1 MPTLLEELKDILEEN
16 GLMGEKNSLNESYE
30 KAIKIPRVLEI
41 LDLELP
47 PITDLSG
54 ILGLKTNSVMAIRM
68 DMNKN
73 VNNHKKF
80 VVAGLI
86 LRGVL
91 MGFIPSKKRD
101 TLIDG
106 GNFNSASALKFYAK
120 RFGMKGMYVM
130 SYLFPEHIINLLEGD
145 GFTVIRVSHQSKYD
159 KAREREFY
167 EFLYQKMR
175 DPEFGRNKFCLWH
188 AKHGGE
194 VEYPFGKELAKRV
207 PTSINC
213 TVSCLGA
220 GSTLEGVQIPIQD
233 YFKENNLPTPKSF
246 LAEHELSPLFTEILE
261 KMEISRSVIPPI
273 ADKDKDSYIYAPEL
287 PHLVIG
293 PHYDEINPLLSK
305 KSIGRIDGVIQY
317 SEIDWQATQKY
328 LSYHGISVGNSSAA
342 NISVAWRL
350 ASQGFKVITII
361 FEPKRNFLLKQKVQV
376 L

>member
-1 MPTLLEELKDILEEN
+1 MSNLLEELRNILDRN
-16 GLMGEKNSLNESYE
+16 GLMTEKISLNECYE
-30 KAIKIPRVLEI
+30 KAIKIPEVLKI

-47 PITDLSG
+47 PVTDLSE
-54 ILGLKTNSVMAIRM
+54 ILGLKIHSVMAIRM
-68 DMNKN
+68 DLNKG

-120 RFGMKGMYVM
+120 RFGMKGVYIM
-130 SYLFPEHIINLLEGD
+130 SYLFPDHIVNLLEGD
-145 GFTVIRVSHQSKYD
+145 DFTVIRVPHQHKYD
-159 KAREREFY
+159 RAREREFY
-167 EFLYQKMR
+167 DFLYQKMR
-175 DPEFGRNKFCLWH
+175 DPKFKRNKFCLWH

-194 VEYPFGKELAKRV
+194 VEYPFGKELAKKL
-207 PTSINC
+207 PALINSS
-213 TVSCLGA
+213 VSCLGA
-220 GSTLEGVQIPIQD
+220 GSTLEGIQIPMQD
-233 YFKENNLPTPKSF
+233 LFTEYGLNAPIIF
-246 LAEHELSPLFTEILE
+246 LAEHELSPLLVKIIKKLD
-261 KMEISRSVIPPI
+261 ISRDIIPHLI
-273 ADKDKDSYIYAPEL
+273 NKDCYIDAPEL

-305 KSIGRIDGVIQY
+305 KSLERVSGIIQY
-317 SEIDWQATQKY
+317 SETDWQSTQEH
-328 LSYHGISVGNSSAA
+328 LANHGGMSVGNSSAA

-350 ASQGFKVITII
+350 ADQGFKVITVI
-361 FEPKRNFLLKQKVQV
+361 FEPKREFLLKQKVQV

>member
-1 MPTLLEELKDILEEN
+1 MPTLLVELKDILDKN

-47 PITDLSG
+47 PITDLSE
-54 ILGLKTNSVMAIRM
+54 ILGVETNSVMAIRM
-68 DMNKN
+68 DLNKG

-120 RFGMKGMYVM
+120 RFGMKGVYIM
-130 SYLFPEHIINLLEGD
+130 SYLFPDHIVNLLED
-145 GFTVIRVSHQSKYD
+145 DDFTVIRVPHQPKYD

-167 EFLYQKMR
+167 EFLYEKMR
-175 DPEFGRNKFCLWH
+175 NPEFKKDKFCLWH
-188 AKHGGE
+188 AKHGGM
-194 VEYPFGKELAKRV
+194 VEYPFGKDLAKKL
-207 PTSINC
+207 PASINC
-213 TVSCLGA
+213 IVSCLGA
-220 GSTLEGVQIPIQD
+220 GSTLEGIQMSMQD
-233 YFKENNLPTPKSF
+233 YFVENKLPAPKIF
-246 LAEHELSPLFTEILE
+246 VAEHELSPLFTKIMD
-261 KMEISRSVIPPI
+261 KTEISRSVIPPL
-273 ADKDKDSYIYAPEL
+273 ADEDKENYIVSEL

-305 KSIGRIDGVIQY
+305 KSIARIEGVIQY
-317 SEIDWQATQKY
+317 SETDWQATQAHLLKN
-328 LSYHGISVGNSSAA
+328 GVSVGNSSAA

-350 ASQGFKVITII
+350 ANQGFKVITII
-361 FEPKRNFLLKQKVQV
+361 FEPKRSFLLKQKV
-376 L
+376 

>member
-1 MPTLLEELKDILEEN
+1 MPTLLEELKDVLEKN

-47 PITDLSG
+47 PITDLSK
-54 ILGLKTNSVMAIRM
+54 ILGLESDSVMAIRM
-68 DMNKN
+68 DLNKN
-73 VNNHKKF
+73 VKNHKKF

-91 MGFIPSKKRD
+91 LGFIPSKKRD

-120 RFGMKGMYVM
+120 RFGMKGMYIM
-130 SYLFPEHIINLLEGD
+130 SYLFPDHIINLLEGED
-145 GFTVIRVSHQSKYD
+145 FTVIRVSHQPKYD

-175 DPEFGRNKFCLWH
+175 ETEFGRNKFCLWH

-194 VEYPFGKELAKRV
+194 VGYPFGKELAKKV
-207 PTSINC
+207 PASINC
-213 TVSCLGA
+213 IVSCLGA
-220 GSTLEGVQIPIQD
+220 GSTLEGIQIPIQD
-233 YFKENNLPTPKSF
+233 YFKESNLQAPKIF
-246 LAEHELSPLFTEILE
+246 VAEHELSPLFTKIID
-261 KMEISRSVIPPI
+261 KMEISRSMIPPL
-273 ADKDKDSYIYAPEL
+273 ADKDKENYIVSEL

-305 KSIGRIDGVIQY
+305 KSIERIEGVIQY
-317 SEIDWQATQKY
+317 SETDWQATQAHLFKN
-328 LSYHGISVGNSSAA
+328 GVSVGNSSAA

-350 ASQGFKVITII
+350 ANQGFKVITII
-361 FEPKRNFLLKQKVQV
+361 FEPKRSFLLKQKVQV

>member
-1 MPTLLEELKDILEEN
+1 MPTLLEELKDILEKN
-16 GLMGEKNSLNESYE
+16 GLMEGKKSLNESYE

-47 PITDLSG
+47 PINDLSE
-54 ILGLKTNSVMAIRM
+54 ILGLESNSVMAIRM
-68 DMNKN
+68 DLNER

-91 MGFIPSKKRD
+91 VGLIPSKKRD

-120 RFGMKGMYVM
+120 RFGMKGMYIM
-130 SYLFPEHIINLLEGD
+130 SYLFPDHIINLLEGN
-145 GFTVIRVSHQSKYD
+145 GFTIIRVPHKQKYD

-167 EFLYQKMR
+167 DFLYHRMR
-175 DPEFGRNKFCLWH
+175 DPEFKRNKFCLWH

-194 VEYPFGKELAKRV
+194 VEYPFGKNLAKIV

-213 TVSCLGA
+213 IVSCLGA
-220 GSTLEGVQIPIQD
+220 GSTLEGIQIPIQD
-233 YFKENNLPTPKSF
+233 YFKENNLPTPKIF
-246 LAEHELSPLFTEILE
+246 LAEHELSPLFTKIID
-261 KMEISRSVIPPI
+261 KPEISRSVIPPI
-273 ADKDKDSYIYAPEL
+273 ADKDKDSYIYTPL

-293 PHYDEINPLLSK
+293 PHYDEVNPLLSK
-305 KSIGRIDGVIQY
+305 KSIRRIDGVVQY
-317 SEIDWQATQKY
+317 SETDWQATQKH
-328 LSYHGISVGNSSAA
+328 LSSHGISIGNSSAA

-350 ASQGFKVITII
+350 ASLGFKVITII
-361 FEPKRNFLLKQKVQV
+361 FEPKRSFLLKQKVQV

>member
-1 MPTLLEELKDILEEN
+1 MPNLLEKLKGVLERN
-16 GLMGEKNSLNESYE
+16 GLMTEKISLNECYE
-30 KAIKIPRVLEI
+30 KAIKIPEVLKI

-47 PITDLSG
+47 PITDLSE
-54 ILGLKTNSVMAIRM
+54 ILRLEANSVIAVRM
-68 DMNKN
+68 DLNKG

-120 RFGMKGMYVM
+120 RFGMKGMYIM
-130 SYLFPEHIINLLEGD
+130 SYLFPDHIINLLAD
-145 GFTVIRVSHQSKYD
+145 DDFTIIKVPHQHKYD
-159 KAREREFY
+159 SAREREFY
-167 EFLYQKMR
+167 DFLYQKMC
-175 DPEFGRNKFCLWH
+175 DPEFKRNKFCLWH

-194 VEYPFGKELAKRV
+194 VEYPFGKELAKKL
-207 PTSINC
+207 PPSINSS
-213 TVSCLGA
+213 VSCLGA
-220 GSTLEGVQIPIQD
+220 GSTLEGIQIPIQD
-233 YFKENNLPTPKSF
+233 YCTENRLPAPIIF
-246 LAEHELSPLFTEILE
+246 LAEHELSPLLVKIIKKLD
-261 KMEISRSVIPPI
+261 ISRDIIPHLI
-273 ADKDKDSYIYAPEL
+273 SKDCYIDAPEL

-305 KSIGRIDGVIQY
+305 KSLEKVSGIIKY
-317 SEIDWQATQKY
+317 SETDWQSTQEH
-328 LSYHGISVGNSSAA
+328 LANHGMSVGNSSAA

-350 ASQGFKVITII
+350 ASQGFKVITVI
-361 FEPKRNFLLKQKVQV
+361 FEPKRDFLLKQKVQT